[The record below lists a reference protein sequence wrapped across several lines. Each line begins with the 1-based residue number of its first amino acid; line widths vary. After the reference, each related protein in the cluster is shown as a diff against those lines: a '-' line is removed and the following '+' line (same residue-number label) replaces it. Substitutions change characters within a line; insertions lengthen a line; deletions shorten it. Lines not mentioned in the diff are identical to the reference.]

1 MSSFS
6 LNEGIIMDSLTFL
19 ILVGFVWLILTA
31 ISRIS
36 WFNVKN
42 PEIGLGFAYYR
53 TTKLNNLISRI
64 AKIKEPLWK
73 LLWDIGIL
81 SGLGI
86 LFTGLIVFSINVIT
100 FFLPKSSEVTP
111 IAITPV
117 IPGVTISFGTLPYF
131 IVAILIGAAVH
142 EFAHGIA
149 AINEKISLKS
159 TGIFVFLLLFGAFVE
174 PNEEDL
180 KASSSRSKMRVM
192 AAGGLANMLVSL
204 LLILILILPV
214 GFPILISPF
223 FQTNSSGVLV
233 IETVPNSPASLEGMK
248 AGYAFFVIDIDNEP
262 FSLSSGSEF
271 QNIVSKHLFMNQTLT
286 FHFFDQIDSISL
298 RAGNRTEIYPDEDK
312 EENVTRGYIGIL
324 TTNYFKPHIQTNI
337 PVFNL
342 IPYWILM
349 TITYTFMINLMLALM
364 NLLPVPFLDG
374 DKLLA
379 AFLGEK
385 RAVLHK
391 WIKYFALII
400 LLLNFALS
408 FLFMGWQQI

>member
-1 MSSFS
+1 MYNFPQ
-6 LNEGIIMDSLTFL
+6 NEGITMDSLTFL

-149 AINEKISLKS
+149 AINERISLKS

-204 LLILILILPV
+204 LLLMILILPV
-214 GFPILISPF
+214 GFPMLISPF
-223 FQTNSSGVLV
+223 FQTSSSGVLV
-233 IETVPNSPASLEGMK
+233 IETVPNSPANLAGIK
-248 AGYAFFVIDIDNEP
+248 AGYAFTSIEFENNTHNLNSSFE
-262 FSLSSGSEF
+262 FS
-271 QNIVSKHLFMNQTLT
+271 NIITQSLNINHVRT
-286 FHFFDQIDSISL
+286 FHFADQIESISL
-298 RAGNRTEIYPDEDK
+298 KTINRSDLNPNEPKSNT
-312 EENVTRGYIGIL
+312 GFIGIL
-324 TTNYFKPHIQTNI
+324 TYNYFKPHIQTNI

-391 WIKYFALII
+391 RIKYYALII
-400 LLLNFALS
+400 LILNFALS
-408 FLFMGWQQI
+408 FYFMGWQQI

>member
-1 MSSFS
+1 
-6 LNEGIIMDSLTFL
+6 MDSLTFL
-19 ILVGFVWLILTA
+19 ILIGFVLLVLTA

-64 AKIKEPLWK
+64 AKTKESIWK

-86 LFTGLIVFSINVIT
+86 LFTGLIVFTINVIT
-100 FFLPKSSEVTP
+100 FFLPQSSEVTP

-117 IPGVTISFGTLPYF
+117 IPGVTISLGTLPYF
-131 IVAILIGAAVH
+131 IVAILVGAAVH

-159 TGIFVFLLLFGAFVE
+159 TGIFVFLVLFGAFVE
-174 PNEEDL
+174 PNEENL
-180 KASSSRSKMRVM
+180 KASSNRSKMRVM

-204 LLILILILPV
+204 FLIIILILPV
-214 GFPILISPF
+214 GFPLLISPF
-223 FQTNSSGVLV
+223 FQTNPSGVLV
-233 IETVPNSPASLEGMK
+233 IETVPNSPASLAGIK
-248 AGYAFFVIDIDNEP
+248 AGYAFSTIEIENDKYNLE
-262 FSLSSGSEF
+262 SGYDF
-271 QNIVSKHLFMNQTLT
+271 QIIVSQHLYANQTLT
-286 FHFFDQIDSISL
+286 FHFNDQIESISL
-298 RAGNRTEIYPDEDK
+298 KTGNRSEWYPNEEK

-324 TTNYFKPHIQTNI
+324 TSDYFKPHLQTNF

-385 RAVLHK
+385 RTVLHK
-391 WIKYFALII
+391 WIKYYALII
-400 LLLNFALS
+400 LILNFVLS
-408 FLFMGWQQI
+408 FYFMGWQQL

>member
-1 MSSFS
+1 MYNFP
-6 LNEGIIMDSLTFL
+6 LNEGKNMDSLTFL

-31 ISRIS
+31 VSRIS
-36 WFNVKN
+36 WFKVKN

-64 AKIKEPLWK
+64 AKTKETFWK

-86 LFTGLIVFSINVIT
+86 LFTGLIVFTINVIT

-117 IPGVTISFGTLPYF
+117 IPGITISFATLPYF
-131 IVAILIGAAVH
+131 VVAILVGAVVH

-159 TGIFVFLLLFGAFVE
+159 TGIFVFLVLFGAFVE
-174 PNEEDL
+174 PNEESL
-180 KASSSRSKMRVM
+180 KASSNRSKMRVM

-204 LLILILILPV
+204 LLIIILIVPV
-214 GFPILISPF
+214 GFPLMISPF
-223 FQTNSSGVLV
+223 FQTDPSGVLV
-233 IETVPNSPASLEGMK
+233 IETVSDGPAGLAGIK
-248 AGYAFFVIDIDNEP
+248 AGYAFFVIEIDNDS
-262 FSLSSGSEF
+262 FSLSSGTDF
-271 QNIVSKHLFMNQTLT
+271 QNVISNHLSMNQNVT
-286 FHFFDQIDSISL
+286 FYFRDQVESISL
-298 RAGNRTEIYPDEDK
+298 LSGNRSEWYPNEVN
-312 EENVTRGYIGIL
+312 ENRGYIGIL
-324 TTNYFKPHIQTNI
+324 TTNYFKPHIQTNN

-349 TITYTFMINLMLALM
+349 TITYTFMVNLMLALM

-379 AFLGEK
+379 AFLGEERK
-385 RAVLHK
+385 ALHK

-408 FLFMGWQQI
+408 FVFMGWQQI